1 MRHPTHVIKSEGKR
15 PSEDYH
21 RDKLHASIVAAC
33 MSVHSTISQAESTAH
48 AVTDNVES
56 WLENKPE
63 VTSSDIR
70 NIASQFLH
78 TYNPDAAYIYKNNQ
92 NTI

>member
-1 MRHPTHVIKSEGKR
+1 MRYPTHVIKSEGKR
-15 PSEDYH
+15 PSEDYS
-21 RDKLHASIVAAC
+21 REKLHASIVSAC
-33 MSVHSTISQAESTAH
+33 LSVHSTISQAESTAQ

-56 WLENKPE
+56 WLDNKPE

-70 NIASQFLH
+70 NISAQFLH
-78 TYNPDAAYIYKNNQ
+78 TYNPDAAYIYKSNP